1 MKNTKLLFIILLII
15 PNLGFSQAI
24 ENLDYISPFHNG
36 LAVIKK
42 GNQWAF
48 INNEGAIAIDFRND
62 LVASKVGDKNYPTF
76 NNDRCLIKEIKDGIS
91 YFGYIDTSGKT
102 VIEPQFLNA
111 DNFDNGKAIVLKVTK
126 DIVGKNKALD
136 KNIVYY
142 KYFEVTVDNSGN
154 ILDYLTQKGKN
165 VVLDKDFLTEP
176 PEIRSKQI
184 SKNVFAIKEK
194 GNTWKIINTKE

>member
-1 MKNTKLLFIILLII
+1 MKNAKLLFIILLII
-15 PNLGFSQAI
+15 PSLGFSQSI

-36 LAVIKK
+36 FAAIKK
-42 GNQWAF
+42 GSQWAF
-48 INNEGAIAIDFRND
+48 INNEGTITIDFRND
-62 LVASKVGDKNYPTF
+62 IVATKIGDKNYPIF
-76 NNDRCLIKEIKDGIS
+76 NDDRCLIKEMKEGIA
-91 YFGYIDTSGKT
+91 YFGYIDTLGNT

-111 DNFDNGKAIVLKVTK
+111 DNFKNRNAIVLKVTK
-126 DIVGKNKALD
+126 EIVGKNKALN

-142 KYFEVTVDNSGN
+142 KYFEVTIDNRGN

-184 SKNVFAIKEK
+184 SKNVFAIKDK
-194 GNTWKIINTKE
+194 YNTWKVINIKE